1 MSNGKWSIRKDSI
14 SGLWTASYF
23 VAVTSFAA
31 DNKTLT
37 ITFYD
42 KYWDFIDII
51 NTFQYPTPEYFREV
65 RKGGATLYFY
75 NYSLK
80 TSVRARVRIL
90 GIDYY

>member
-14 SGLWTASYF
+14 SKLWIASYF

-37 ITFYD
+37 VTFYSD
-42 KYWDFIDII
+42 YWGFIEVLSDV
-51 NTFQYPTPEYFREV
+51 FTPEYFREV
-65 RKGGATLYFY
+65 REGGAAIWLYNPY
-75 NYSLK
+75 NHKDCL
-80 TSVRARVRIL
+80 VRIRVV

>member
-23 VAVTSFAA
+23 VADTCFAA

-37 ITFYD
+37 VTFYD
-42 KYWDFIDII
+42 KYWDFIGVLSDV
-51 NTFQYPTPEYFREV
+51 FTPKYFRDLRE
-65 RKGGATLYFY
+65 GGATVWLYNLY
-75 NYSLK
+75 NHKSCQ
-80 TSVRARVRIL
+80 VRIRAV